1 MLSILLAGIQFLKAW
16 HYSPHKLI
24 LVTTVRVHTGH
35 ISKNVVGALTQL
47 SLGILK
53 KFKLLSLPLIFLYSS
68 SYPDPK
74 LLAPNCARWRK
85 RGAI

>member
-53 KFKLLSLPLIFLYSS
+53 
-68 SYPDPK
+68 
-74 LLAPNCARWRK
+74 NVM
-85 RGAI
+85 

>member
-24 LVTTVRVHTGH
+24 LVTTVPVHTGH

-47 SLGILK
+47 SLGTLK
-53 KFKLLSLPLIFLYSS
+53 KFILLSLPLIFLYS
-68 SYPDPK
+68 
-74 LLAPNCARWRK
+74 
-85 RGAI
+85 